1 MALTAVRSTVDAVM
15 LTGATSKTE
24 SRDIFARL
32 TASTRN
38 GASSSS
44 EIKLVYVTPEKIAKS
59 KQFMGLLEKLVTAG
73 KLGMVSAIFH
83 MQLTD

>member
-1 MALTAVRSTVDAVM
+1 M

-32 TASTRN
+32 TASTRS
-38 GASSSS
+38 GSSSS
-44 EIKLVYVTPEKIAKS
+44 NEIKLVYVTPEKIAKS

-73 KLGMVSAIFH
+73 KLGMAPPVHQI
-83 MQLTD
+83 